1 MNAAEFVAKWRK
13 SELTERS
20 AAQQHFLDLCELVGH
35 PKPAEAD
42 PTGEWFTFEKG
53 AAKHGGGDGWA
64 DAWKRGFFA
73 FEYKGKKKN
82 LEKAYDQLLLYRADL
97 ESPPLLVVCDLD
109 RIIVRTNFT
118 ATKVTAYEIPLQ
130 ELGSARNLE
139 ILRAV
144 FHEPEKLKP
153 GTTSAAITQEAAR
166 RVAEVAQALRGR
178 GLDPREVAHFLDR
191 IVFCLFA
198 EDIRLLPEMV
208 FTRLVERGRQDP
220 ELFRRFVGELFERM
234 STGGFFGLEP
244 IRHFNGSLFDGTPV
258 LDLTAEEISA
268 IHRASLLD
276 WSAVDPSIFGTLF
289 ERGLDPAKRSQLGA
303 HYTSREDI
311 ETLVEPV
318 VMQPLRREWETV
330 RANIDLKLVD
340 AAATL
345 QRIAELEAATTP
357 GAHRTQKQI
366 DSFRKQVGNIKR
378 KSSQFR
384 QEAEALAHGFL
395 TRLASVRVLDPACGS
410 GNFLYV
416 TLQKLKDLEKEVIV
430 YAMEQGFPTFFP
442 EVGPWQLYG
451 IEVNPYAFDL
461 AQMSVWIGYLQWIRT
476 NGFGVDKDPIL
487 RPLTENFR
495 CMDAIL
501 DLSDPEHPREPE
513 WPAVDFIVGNPPF
526 LGDKKMR
533 AELGDDY
540 VECLRSLYEGRVP
553 GGGDLVLYWF
563 ERSRQMLLNGNVR
576 RVGLL
581 ATNSIRQAA
590 NRRVLEALQS
600 TGGIFWAWGDRSWVL
615 DGAAVRVSM
624 VGFDDGTETTITLD
638 GVSVA
643 RISSSLTGETDLTKA
658 LPIDQNRHG
667 AYVGDCKKGSF
678 DIPERLAIAMLQTG
692 GNPNGRPNSDVIV
705 PTANAADMT
714 GRFRWMWIIDFGVG
728 TQESA
733 AALYQEPFQYVLN
746 HVKPERDLVRNDGE
760 RLRWWLHARPAPD
773 MRTATRKAPRYLAT
787 PGVSKH
793 RIVTWLADPILPS
806 HRLVVFRETNE
817 LAFGLLQSKWHSLWA
832 LRMGST
838 LEDRPCYTPTTCYE
852 TFPLPTVTPDRELA
866 IAVAAEELDTLR
878 NNWLNPPEWTREEV
892 LEFPGS
898 VDGPW
903 ARYVHEP
910 DSRGIGTVRYPRR
923 VAKDAECAAK
933 LAKRTLT
940 NLYNAPPTWLQNAHR
955 KLDEAVCAAYGWEPS
970 LTDDEVLAKLLALNL
985 ERAATGP
992 H

>member
-109 RIIVRTNFT
+109 RIIIRTNFT
-118 ATKVTAYEIPLQ
+118 ATKVTAYEIPLK

-244 IRHFNGSLFDGTPV
+244 IRYFNGSLFDGTPV

-268 IHRASLLD
+268 VHRASLLD

-311 ETLVEPV
+311 ETLVDPV
-318 VMQPLRREWETV
+318 VMQPLRREWDTV
-330 RANIDLKLVD
+330 RASFDLKLVD

-345 QRIAELEAATTP
+345 QRIAELEATTTP
-357 GAHRTQKQI
+357 GAHRTQRQI

-378 KSSQFR
+378 KSAQLR

-430 YAMEQGFPTFFP
+430 YAMEQGFPTFLP
-442 EVGPWQLYG
+442 GVGPWQLYG

-461 AQMSVWIGYLQWIRT
+461 AQMSVWIGYLQWIRA
-476 NGFGVDKDPIL
+476 NGFGVGEDPIL

-513 WPAVDFIVGNPPF
+513 WPEVDFIVGNPPF
-526 LGDKKMR
+526 LGEKR
-533 AELGDDY
+533 HRTELGDAY
-540 VECLRSLYEGRVP
+540 VHQLRELYAGRV
-553 GGGDLVLYWF
+553 GGSSDLCCYWF
-563 ERSRQMLLNGNVR
+563 ERARGEIAAGRLR
-576 RVGLL
+576 RGGLL
-581 ATNSIRQAA
+581 ATNSIRQAS
-590 NRRVLEALQS
+590 NRDVLERIKA
-600 TGGIFWAWGDRSWVL
+600 TGAIFWAESDRTWVQ

-624 VGFDDGTETTITLD
+624 VGFDNGTEEARILD
-638 GVSVA
+638 GVGVA
-643 RISSSLTGETDLTKA
+643 EINAA
-658 LPIDQNRHG
+658 LQGNLDVTLARRLSANSGLAFI
-667 AYVGDCKKGSF
+667 GDCKKGQF
-678 DIPERLAIAMLQTG
+678 DIPFAVAWEMLSAG

-705 PTANAADMT
+705 PSQHAGDLV
-714 GRFRWMWIIDFGVG
+714 GRGRDVWIIDFGIG
-728 TQESA
+728 RTEDASSK
-733 AALYQEPFQYVLN
+733 YQAPFEYVKE
-746 HVKPERDLVRNDGE
+746 HVKPARDAVRNSAE

-773 MRTATRKAPRYLAT
+773 MRAAVGPRVRYLAT
-787 PGVSKH
+787 PNVSKH
-793 RIVTWLADPILPS
+793 RLFSWLEWPVLPAHKLIVFA
-806 HRLVVFRETNE
+806 TNE
-817 LAFGLLQSKWHSLWA
+817 DWFLGVV
-832 LRMGST
+832 ST
-838 LEDRPCYTPTTCYE
+838 P
-852 TFPLPTVTPDRELA
+852 
-866 IAVAAEELDTLR
+866 
-878 NNWLNPPEWTREEV
+878 
-892 LEFPGS
+892 
-898 VDGPW
+898 
-903 ARYVHEP
+903 
-910 DSRGIGTVRYPRR
+910 
-923 VAKDAECAAK
+923 
-933 LAKRTLT
+933 
-940 NLYNAPPTWLQNAHR
+940 
-955 KLDEAVCAAYGWEPS
+955 
-970 LTDDEVLAKLLALNL
+970 
-985 ERAATGP
+985 
-992 H
+992 